1 MNLKRYIPFSRLRH
15 DLVIVGLLLLLSGL
29 VFRFV
34 ERRLSGPLFAL
45 GVNPEILGRLEASL
59 DDQRRLAAADP
70 ENETLYRH
78 RFDDTRTL
86 VQRLRILEHGRGD
99 VERRYRQILLAAF
112 AFAAMLAGGGVV
124 LRQSRY
130 EGRLSRLRA
139 ALADLAAGSTDVT
152 IDDRR
157 RDTIGRIAAMIEHT
171 SRIMARDKRRLA
183 ALQNLSAWQESA
195 RRHAHEIR
203 TPLTGARLELT
214 RLDGLLATEALSR
227 PGEVRDATRSVLQE
241 LERLGRFTQD
251 FTSFARVP
259 RPELE
264 VRDLA
269 TLAADFTTTFESAW
283 PNLELRLK
291 PDPPGPGP
299 SFTAVLDRDM
309 IRRVL
314 VNLCDNSSLAKGDG
328 QGRVTLTLSAEDDA
342 VRLDVADDGP
352 GIDAKVRSRLFEP
365 YTTTRRIGQG
375 MGLGLA
381 ISKKIMLDLG
391 GDLELLASSP
401 AGATFRLSFTRR
413 LSEPPTGMTAPKTS
427 SCGGASRPNPTLLA
441 VGCHRRSGISHGQQT
456 PSPEETS

>member
-1 MNLKRYIPFSRLRH
+1 MNLKRS
-15 DLVIVGLLLLLSGL
+15 LVTVGLLLLASGL
-29 VFRFV
+29 VFHFV

-45 GVNPEILGRLEASL
+45 GVNPEILSRLEASL
-59 DDQRRLAAADP
+59 DDQRRLATADP
-70 ENETLYRH
+70 DNEPLYRR
-78 RFDDTRTL
+78 RFDATHTL
-86 VQRLRILEHGRGD
+86 VQHLRILEHGRGD

-112 AFAAMLAGGGVV
+112 GFAAMLAGSGVV

-130 EGRLSRLRA
+130 QRRLSRLRA
-139 ALADLAAGSTDVT
+139 ALADLAAGSTDVA
-152 IDDRR
+152 IGDRH

-171 SRIMARDKRRLA
+171 SRIMAGDRRRLA

-214 RLDGLLATEALSR
+214 RLDGLLAAEALSR
-227 PGEVRDATRSVLQE
+227 PGEVREATRSVLQE
-241 LERLGRFTQD
+241 LERLGRFTQE
-251 FTSFARVP
+251 FTSFARLP

-269 TLAADFTTTFESAW
+269 RLVADFQATFASAW
-283 PNLELRLK
+283 PNLELRLA
-291 PDPPGPGP
+291 PQTPGSGFEAVLDRVELRPEPQMPGPG
-299 SFTAVLDRDM
+299 FYAVLDRDM

-328 QGRVTLTLSAEDDA
+328 QGRVTLTLSAGADS

-352 GIDAKVRSRLFEP
+352 GIDQAVRSRLFEP

-381 ISKKIMLDLG
+381 ISKKILLDLG
-391 GDLELLASSP
+391 GDLELLETSP
-401 AGATFRLSFTRR
+401 AGATFRLTFSRR
-413 LSEPPTGMTAPKTS
+413 RRDGDAP
-427 SCGGASRPNPTLLA
+427 AE
-441 VGCHRRSGISHGQQT
+441 H
-456 PSPEETS
+456 SPEETS